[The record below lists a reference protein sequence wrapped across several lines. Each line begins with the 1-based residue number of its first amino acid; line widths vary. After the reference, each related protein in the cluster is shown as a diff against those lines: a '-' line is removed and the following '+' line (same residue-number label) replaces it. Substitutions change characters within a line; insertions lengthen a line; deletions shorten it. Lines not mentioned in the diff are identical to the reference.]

1 VQSHPLLAY
10 IVVGA
15 VALVAAGLTFFSGFG
30 LGTLLLPAF
39 LPFFAPELAVA
50 ATAVVHLANSLFKA
64 ALVGR
69 QAHWGVLAR
78 FGPTSA
84 AGSLVGAW
92 LLIWLT
98 RVSATSDLASYT
110 LGPLEAHVTPIR
122 LVVAVLMAAFA
133 IMELVPRLEKWSVDP
148 KWLPLGGLLSGFF
161 GGLSGHQGALRSA
174 FLLRAGL
181 TKDQFIATRVLCA
194 IIVDVTRLIVYTTEF
209 ARLGELR
216 EHAGLIGAAI
226 LAAFTGSFLGL
237 RLVKTV
243 TLRAVRLV
251 VGAALLLMS
260 LALAAGVL

>member
-1 VQSHPLLAY
+1 MSYALVCAIALLAS
-10 IVVGA
+10 
-15 VALVAAGLTFFSGFG
+15 GLTFFSGFG

-39 LPFFAPELAVA
+39 LLFFAPEVAVA
-50 ATAVVHLANSLFKA
+50 ATALVHLANNLFKA

-84 AGSLVGAW
+84 AGSLLGAG
-92 LLIWLT
+92 LLIWLIHL
-98 RVSATSDLASYT
+98 SATNDLAAYS
-110 LGPLEAHVTPIR
+110 LGPLQAHVTPIK
-122 LVVAVLMAAFA
+122 LVVALLMAAFA
-133 IMELVPRLEKWSVDP
+133 LMELVPRFERWSVDP
-148 KWLPLGGLLSGFF
+148 KWLPLGGLVSGFF

-194 IIVDVTRLIVYTTEF
+194 IIVDATRLIVYSAEF

-216 EHAGLIGAAI
+216 PRAPLIGAAT

-237 RLVKTV
+237 RLVKAV
-243 TLRAVRLV
+243 TLRSVRLV
-251 VGAALLLMS
+251 VGIALLAMS
-260 LALAAGVL
+260 IALAAGVL